1 MREVFG
7 KPRVLDIAVPLDRNH
22 MPFLVIHVGVRSTFL
37 RFVGENAY
45 EPWMRAALEFVLLAI
60 FLSMAVAAL
69 LSAVALRPLQAIGEQ
84 LERLT
89 LTRGN
94 DPADPLVEQPLLLES
109 QTGRRVGPVNRVN
122 LTIDRLGRQMRTR
135 EEGYTALQTNLD
147 QMLDTLRDGVLLF
160 APDRRAVMVSDAV
173 VQFLDRRAAGPY
185 VPAVDDMVGM
195 PLEQIFL
202 PETTLG
208 AAVAAAFERGA
219 HSSAETVTLEDGR
232 TVQIS
237 LDRIDEGRS
246 NSQGERSNQSMG
258 TLLTLRDTGSA
269 IELEQ
274 ELEVA
279 RRLAAIGRLT
289 TNVGHEVKNPINAM
303 VVHLEL
309 LRGKLASDAFDRGS
323 AQRHVEILADEM
335 QRLDRVV
342 ETLADFS
349 RPMDLDLREL
359 DLRRVIDQT
368 LDLAG
373 AELKENSVV
382 IESESPPNEVPVRI
396 DAELMR
402 QALLNLLLNAMQ
414 AMPSGGV
421 VRISVRRD
429 QRLAFVE
436 IADTGDGIP
445 ASVLPRIF
453 DLYFTTKP
461 KGSGI
466 GLAMTYRILQ
476 LHGGALDVRSNA
488 DPSSPEH
495 GTTFTLRIPIS
506 LNHPNEGRRQ
516 AARLAIGG
524 DIDEPIPSDDEIPAS
539 IASTI
544 EKGERLTKAAPSCAY
559 SPSRNRPRRRCRHK
573 IVCVSFSAWRAGASC
588 AWKSRRIADPPP
600 MQSPTCLCRTF
611 LPYFAARAHPMSPD
625 EGLLRTP
632 KEETPTQGAESA
644 PASELAI
651 GTLSS
656 GGDLA
661 PQIQQQAQDMISS
674 ILKRISSAFP
684 SKTADA
690 EKPTDRGRSAHFL
703 DRAAPGAQDRRHRGR
718 KEPRHQGPPAHGR
731 PRKEIAP
738 MRAVLQE
745 CAGVHNLVIQHG
757 LPPSNLNNSYLVLKP
772 ASRGIAYTS
781 CPIRRGMDRCAR
793 PCLRSRVARC
803 RFVLSPGPAC
813 RAISSSP
820 RFFFRW
826 NSRSN
831 SSIVVDLAR
840 ARLNRHRRIA
850 PEPCRMAI
858 HIHQADSPALTVAA
872 CGR

>member
-1 MREVFG
+1 MRLRTKLVLTATGLTFIIVLVLSLVFLGELVHQRTENTYTTNNVLAHQVLLATRQAVETGLRAHPPVASTPEAPDADAALHSAVMEALRSNDDLLTLMNGIVTYSPTVQDVGVTDAQGFTIVSTDLDAVNQRAVYRESFDRVRTGTVVYQMREVFG
-7 KPRVLDIAVPLDRNH
+7 KPRVLDIAVPLDRNR
-22 MPFLVIHVGVRSTFL
+22 MPFLVVHVGVRSTFL

-84 LERLT
+84 LERLA

-94 DPADPLVEQPLLLES
+94 GPADPLVEQPPLLES
-109 QTGRRVGPVNRVN
+109 QTGSRADPVNRVN

-173 VQFLDRRAAGPY
+173 VQFLDRRAAGTE

-195 PLEQIFL
+195 SLEQIFL

-246 NSQGERSNQSMG
+246 NSHGDRSDQSMG

-309 LRGKLASDAFDRGS
+309 LRGKLASASFDRGS
-323 AQRHVEILADEM
+323 AQKHVEILADEM

-349 RPMDLDLREL
+349 RPMDLDLREH

-368 LDLAG
+368 LELAG
-373 AELKENSVV
+373 AELRENSVA
-382 IESESPPNEVPVRI
+382 IESDSPPAEVPVRI

-436 IADTGDGIP
+436 IADNGAGIP

-461 KGSGI
+461 RGSGI

-488 DPSSPEH
+488 DPASPEH

-506 LNHPNEGRRQ
+506 LNYPNEGRRQ
-516 AARLAIGG
+516 AARLATGSDVDQPIA
-524 DIDEPIPSDDEIPAS
+524 IDEEIPAS
-539 IASTI
+539 VASTM
-544 EKGERLTKAAPSCAY
+544 E
-559 SPSRNRPRRRCRHK
+559 
-573 IVCVSFSAWRAGASC
+573 
-588 AWKSRRIADPPP
+588 
-600 MQSPTCLCRTF
+600 
-611 LPYFAARAHPMSPD
+611 
-625 EGLLRTP
+625 
-632 KEETPTQGAESA
+632 
-644 PASELAI
+644 
-651 GTLSS
+651 
-656 GGDLA
+656 
-661 PQIQQQAQDMISS
+661 
-674 ILKRISSAFP
+674 
-684 SKTADA
+684 
-690 EKPTDRGRSAHFL
+690 
-703 DRAAPGAQDRRHRGR
+703 R
-718 KEPRHQGPPAHGR
+718 KEN
-731 PRKEIAP
+731 
-738 MRAVLQE
+738 V
-745 CAGVHNLVIQHG
+745 
-757 LPPSNLNNSYLVLKP
+757 
-772 ASRGIAYTS
+772 
-781 CPIRRGMDRCAR
+781 
-793 PCLRSRVARC
+793 
-803 RFVLSPGPAC
+803 
-813 RAISSSP
+813 
-820 RFFFRW
+820 
-826 NSRSN
+826 
-831 SSIVVDLAR
+831 
-840 ARLNRHRRIA
+840 
-850 PEPCRMAI
+850 
-858 HIHQADSPALTVAA
+858 
-872 CGR
+872 